1 MTVFA
6 TPHELRE
13 HIEMKRLE
21 GKTALITGAARGLGA
36 AMAQRFAEQGA
47 MVVINDL
54 VLEDAQK
61 AAAQVGGHA
70 VAADVSDPAAVTAM
84 FVEVSR
90 LLPRL
95 DILVNNAGISGI
107 GQSEADEIVEKRR
120 RQAEEI
126 AATGKI
132 ETFIDRTV
140 VTTDDAWRRMQ
151 AVHVDGTFFC
161 CREALKIMNPAMA
174 GSIINIGSIIGT
186 FGRFGSV
193 PYAAAKAAI
202 LGLTRTLAHEVA
214 ARGIRVN
221 AIAPGFIDT
230 DMIAPFQ
237 QLHDGLI
244 AQTPLRRL
252 GIPDDVA
259 WAGVYLASDESKFM
273 TGQVISPNGGWY
285 MSQ

>member
-1 MTVFA
+1 
-6 TPHELRE
+6 
-13 HIEMKRLE
+13 MKRLE
-21 GKTALITGAARGLGA
+21 GKTALITGAAKGLGA
-36 AMAQRFAEQGA
+36 TMAQRFAEQGA
-47 MVVINDL
+47 TVVINDL

-70 VAADVSDPAAVTAM
+70 VAGDVSDPAAVIAM

-95 DILVNNAGISGI
+95 DILVNNAGIFDAVE
-107 GQSEADEIVEKRR
+107 SEIDEIIEKRR
-120 RQAEEI
+120 KQAEEI
-126 AATGKI
+126 ATTGKI

-140 VTTDDAWRRMQ
+140 FTTDDAWRRMQ
-151 AVHVDGTFFC
+151 AVHVDGAFFC
-161 CREALKIMNPAMA
+161 CREALKIMNPAMT
-174 GSIINIGSIIGT
+174 GSIINISSIIGT
-186 FGRFGSV
+186 FGRGGSV
-193 PYAAAKAAI
+193 PYATAKAAI
-202 LGLTRTLAHEVA
+202 LGLTRSLAHEVA
-214 ARGIRVN
+214 ARSIRVN

-237 QLHDGLI
+237 PFHAGLI
-244 AQTPLRRL
+244 AQTPLGRL

-259 WAGVYLASDESKFM
+259 WAGVCLASDESKFM

>member
-1 MTVFA
+1 
-6 TPHELRE
+6 
-13 HIEMKRLE
+13 MKRLE
-21 GKTALITGAARGLGA
+21 GKTALITGAAKGLGA
-36 AMAQRFAEQGA
+36 AMAHRFAEQGA
-47 MVVINDL
+47 TVIINDL
-54 VLEDAQK
+54 ALEDARK

-70 VAADVSDPAAVTAM
+70 VAADVSDPASVAAM

-95 DILVNNAGISGI
+95 DILVNNAGIADAGEI
-107 GQSEADEIVEKRR
+107 DEIIEKRR
-120 RQAEEI
+120 KQAEEI

-140 VTTDDAWRRMQ
+140 FTTDDAWRRMQ

-161 CREALKIMNPAMA
+161 CREALKIMNPAMT
-174 GSIINIGSIIGT
+174 GSIINISSIMGT
-186 FGRFGSV
+186 FGRGGSSV
-193 PYAAAKAAI
+193 PYGTAKAAI
-202 LGLTRTLAHEVA
+202 LGLTRALAHEVA

-237 QLHDGLI
+237 PFHAGFI

-259 WAGVYLASDESKFM
+259 WAGVYLASDESKFL

>member
-1 MTVFA
+1 
-6 TPHELRE
+6 
-13 HIEMKRLE
+13 MKRLE

-47 MVVINDL
+47 TVVVNDL
-54 VLEDAQK
+54 ALEDARK
-61 AAAQVGGHA
+61 IAAQVGGHA
-70 VAADVSDPAAVTAM
+70 IAADVSDPASVAVM
-84 FVEVSR
+84 FREVSR

-107 GQSEADEIVEKRR
+107 VPGELDEIMAKRR

-126 AATGKI
+126 AQTGKI
-132 ETFIDRTV
+132 STFVDVTV
-140 VTTDDAWRRMQ
+140 TTTDDAWRKMQ

-174 GSIINIGSIIGT
+174 GSIINMASIIGT
-186 FGRFGSV
+186 FGRGGGV
-193 PYAAAKAAI
+193 AYATAKAAI
-202 LGLTRTLAHEVA
+202 LGLTRSLAHEVA
-214 ARGIRVN
+214 PRGIRVN
-221 AIAPGFIDT
+221 AIAPGWIDT
-230 DMIAPFQ
+230 DFIAPIKT
-237 QLHDGLI
+237 LHAGLV

-252 GIPDDVA
+252 GTPDDVA
-259 WAGVYLASDESKFM
+259 WAAVYLASDEAGFM